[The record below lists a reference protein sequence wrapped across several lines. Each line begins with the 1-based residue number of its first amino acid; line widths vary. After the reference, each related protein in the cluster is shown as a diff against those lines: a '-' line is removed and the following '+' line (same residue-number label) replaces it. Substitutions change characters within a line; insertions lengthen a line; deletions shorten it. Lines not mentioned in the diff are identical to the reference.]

1 MDCFFGGRLLFCSW
15 FYSLIFAALADVM
28 NDQIWLFSIIHQHDA
43 AAATTAADADDIA
56 AAFVAYGWKLALMAE
71 ILIVHFL

>member
-1 MDCFFGGRLLFCSW
+1 
-15 FYSLIFAALADVM
+15 M